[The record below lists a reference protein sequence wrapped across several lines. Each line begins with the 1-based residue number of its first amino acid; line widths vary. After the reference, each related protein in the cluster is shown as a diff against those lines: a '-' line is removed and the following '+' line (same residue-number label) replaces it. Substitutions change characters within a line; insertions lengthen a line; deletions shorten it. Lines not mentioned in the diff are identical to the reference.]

1 MKCKDVIREISEY
14 LDGQLDATV
23 LAELERHL
31 GHCEDCKLIVDTTK
45 KTIEV
50 FCNSQPAPLDPSV
63 RQRLHSALQQRLQ
76 RRPS

>member
-14 LDGQLDATV
+14 LDGQLDATM

-31 GHCEDCKLIVDTTK
+31 GHCEDCKLIVDTTR

-50 FCNSQPAPLDPSV
+50 FCNSQPAPLDSSV

>member
-23 LAELERHL
+23 VAELERHL

-50 FCNSQPAPLDPSV
+50 FCNSQPAPLDDSV
-63 RQRLHSALQQRLQ
+63 RQRLHNALQQRLQ
-76 RRPS
+76 RRQ